1 MPLSASALDAETEY
15 PVKANIS
22 EFEWHLI
29 RQFRKLAAH
38 GFGNL
43 HVEVSHHAAVQS
55 QTAFRDDPEE
65 LKRMQA

>member
-1 MPLSASALDAETEY
+1 MPLPRPAADAETEY
-15 PVKANIS
+15 PVRANIS

-29 RQFRKLAAH
+29 EQFRKLAAH
-38 GFGNL
+38 GFGTL

-65 LKRMQA
+65 LKRLQA